1 MYSIGTVVI
10 ATSESDSDRSIFFW
24 IIGVIMIIVALF
36 ALFLCASLYS
46 YNVLIIFLHP
56 AFKNGNRKITDDP
69 TVSYSAGESVRT
81 E

>member
-1 MYSIGTVVI
+1 MCSIGTVVI
-10 ATSESDSDRSIFFW
+10 ATSNSDGSIFFW
-24 IIGVIMIIVALF
+24 IIGVIMIIDALF
-36 ALFLCASLYS
+36 ALFWYASLYS